1 MSRALD
7 ALAERAK
14 AGEQEALE
22 GLVRG
27 LQDPLYRLALRF
39 VGDPEGA
46 RDATQE
52 VLILVVTQLSTFR
65 GESAV
70 TTWAYRVA
78 SRHLLRQKKRA
89 RRTRFA
95 TIEAQLGQPAN
106 AIEPALLAS
115 VEERYL
121 EEELFLSCTQAM
133 LRALDAEQRI
143 AFILGAILEL
153 DAHEA
158 AAVLEISEPTFR
170 KRLSRARRA
179 LDAFVSKSCG
189 VANERAPCRCRFQV
203 NHAHRQG
210 RLDPGHLRY
219 AAAGSSTSLEALRA
233 AGELARVKRSLELY
247 RAQPAFPAP
256 PTFVARLRETLER
269 ARTLSLS

>member
-1 MSRALD
+1 MSGLLD
-7 ALAERAK
+7 GLAARAK
-14 AGEQEALE
+14 AGDQDALE

-39 VGDPEGA
+39 LGDPEAA

-52 VLILVVTQLSTFR
+52 VSILVVTQLSTFR

-78 SRHLLRQKKRA
+78 SRHLLRHKKRA
-89 RRTRFA
+89 RRARFES
-95 TIEAQLGQPAN
+95 IEAELGQPEN
-106 AIEPALLAS
+106 AIEPGLLAT
-115 VEERYL
+115 VEDRYL

-143 AFILGAILEL
+143 AFVLGAILEL
-153 DAHEA
+153 DAREA
-158 AAVLEISEPTFR
+158 AAVLEISEPAFR
-170 KRLSRARRA
+170 KRLSRARST
-179 LDAFVSKSCG
+179 LDAFVSKNCG

-203 NHAHRQG
+203 SHAHRQG
-210 RLDPGHLRY
+210 RLDPLHLRY
-219 AAAGSSTSLEALRA
+219 AAAGTQTSLETLRA

-247 RAQPAFPAP
+247 RAQPAFTTPVSFSAQ
-256 PTFVARLRETLER
+256 LRAILEG
-269 ARTLSLS
+269 ARTLSVS